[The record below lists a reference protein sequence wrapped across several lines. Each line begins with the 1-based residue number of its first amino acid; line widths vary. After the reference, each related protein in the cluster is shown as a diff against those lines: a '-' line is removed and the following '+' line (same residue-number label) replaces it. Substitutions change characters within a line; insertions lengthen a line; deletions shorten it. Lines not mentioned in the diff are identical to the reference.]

1 VIVYPTDTLY
11 GFGCD
16 AKNESAIQKINSIK
30 GRISP
35 MSVLAPNKETA
46 SSWMN
51 ISELDK
57 KNVLEIL
64 GGSTTVIISV
74 IDEVVSNSITGDKQ
88 TLGMRIPDHDFC
100 QKLSHAYPNPITTTS
115 VNRTRQE
122 PLTNPEKIL
131 SEFAHEIDF
140 LDGNADGTPPMPYDK
155 YHEWAQVLFYHFD
168 KLRDVSLKNRD
179 WGDYKLIGSYAA
191 TNEAEFFAVISERFF
206 ESPKS
211 LKEKFPDLYN
221 ELKSFYR
228 TDPAN

>member
-1 VIVYPTDTLY
+1 MVKIIHWENENAMETACSVLRRGGVIVYPTDTLY

-46 SSWMN
+46 LSWMN

-88 TLGMRIPDHDFC
+88 TLGIRIPDHDFC

-131 SEFAHEIDF
+131 SEFAHEID
-140 LDGNADGTPPMPYDK
+140 LIVEDGIIEGSGSTIYNFQDR
-155 YHEWAQVLFYHFD
+155 ELNI
-168 KLRDVSLKNRD
+168 LRL
-179 WGDYKLIGSYAA
+179 
-191 TNEAEFFAVISERFF
+191 
-206 ESPKS
+206 
-211 LKEKFPDLYN
+211 
-221 ELKSFYR
+221 
-228 TDPAN
+228 